1 MMDPNTLLF
10 GLLGV
15 AIGILAV
22 WILTVRYRSNARL
35 EAANIVELARKEAS
49 VDRKQQIAEAALE
62 IKQERQDLAQDIQR
76 LRSELTERER
86 DLAVKE
92 TAANETAHDLEGRLE
107 QLTARDEDLGNREK
121 SIEETSAE
129 YRAKLEEV
137 AQLNPEA
144 IRKRLEEEVHQECE
158 DELRAMRQRLLSK
171 SDQEVKREAQRIILT
186 TMQRIASTPDSSNAA
201 STVVL
206 PNDEMKG
213 RIIGK
218 EGRNIK
224 AFEALTGVTLMID
237 EVPGSVLIS
246 CFDPVRREAAR
257 VALEILVKDGR
268 IHPASI
274 EESIQ
279 NGQKEIDN
287 LVFQY
292 GEQAVQK
299 LNLTGIPNEV
309 LSLLGK
315 LKYRYSFNQNTLDH
329 SIECAY
335 ICSML
340 ASELGLDPRLAKR
353 AGLLHD
359 IGKAVEH
366 EYEGSHAMMA
376 AKILRNYGENEAV
389 ANAVEAHHK
398 EVDPTSL
405 YAPLLMIADTVSAI
419 RPGARVESLDA
430 YAKRLVRLE
439 TIAKDIGGVSEV
451 FAIQAGREIRV
462 MVEPEKVQEKDARV
476 IALKIRN
483 RIEEELQYPSTIKVT
498 VIREQR
504 FIETAT

>member
-1 MMDPNTLLF
+1 MN
-10 GLLGV
+10 
-15 AIGILAV
+15 AAASE
-22 WILTVRYRSNARL
+22 YRQKL
-35 EAANIVELARKEAS
+35 
-49 VDRKQQIAEAALE
+49 
-62 IKQERQDLAQDIQR
+62 
-76 LRSELTERER
+76 
-86 DLAVKE
+86 
-92 TAANETAHDLEGRLE
+92 
-107 QLTARDEDLGNREK
+107 EDLSK
-121 SIEETSAE
+121 LDTAE
-129 YRAKLEEV
+129 LRD
-137 AQLNPEA
+137 Q
-144 IRKRLEEEVHQECE
+144 LEEELRRECE
-158 DELRAMRQRLLSK
+158 LELQDLRKELLSA
-171 SDQEVKREAQRIILT
+171 SEQEVQREAKQIILT
-186 TMQRIASTPDSSNAA
+186 TMQRIASKPDASNSA
-201 STVVL
+201 STVEL

-237 EVPGSVLIS
+237 ELPGSVLIS

-268 IHPASI
+268 IHPTSI

-279 NGQKEIDN
+279 SGQKEIEN
-287 LVFQY
+287 LVYQY
-292 GEQAVQK
+292 GESAVQT
-299 LNLTGIPNEV
+299 LNLTGIPDDI

-315 LKYRYSFNQNTLDH
+315 LKYRYSFNQNTLEH

-340 ASELGLDPRLAKR
+340 ASELGLDPNLAKR

-366 EYEGSHAMMA
+366 EYEGSHATMG
-376 AKILRNYGENEAV
+376 AKMIRDYGENEAV

-405 YAPLLMIADTVSAI
+405 YAPLLMIADSVSAT

-430 YAKRLVRLE
+430 YVKRLERLE
-439 TIAKDIGGVSEV
+439 SIARDIDGVTEV
-451 FAIQAGREIRV
+451 YAIQAGREIRV
-462 MVEPEKVQEKDARV
+462 MVEPDKVEELDAQR
-476 IALKIRN
+476 IARKIRN

-504 FIETAT
+504 FTETAT

>member
-1 MMDPNTLLF
+1 MDPNTLLF
-10 GLLGV
+10 GVLGF
-15 AIGILAV
+15 ALGILAV
-22 WILTVRYRSNARL
+22 WIVTFRYRAKAQV
-35 EAANIVELARKEAS
+35 EASSIVELARKEAS
-49 VDRKQQIAEAALE
+49 VDRKQQLAEADLE
-62 IKQERQDLAQDIQR
+62 IKKRRQELEQDIQT
-76 LRSELTERER
+76 LRSELSHRE
-86 DLAVKE
+86 KE
-92 TAANETAHDLEGRLE
+92 MVE
-107 QLTARDEDLGNREK
+107 REK
-121 SIEETSAE
+121 SATALDQDLQKRHTAISEREYGLEQQASVIASQTST
-129 YRAKLEEV
+129 YRQKLEEL
-137 AQLNPEA
+137 AELSPDLIQS
-144 IRKRLEEEVHQECE
+144 RLEDEVRRECE
-158 DELRAMRQRLLSK
+158 DDLREMRQQLLNK
-171 SDQEVKREAQRIILT
+171 SEQEVQREAKRILLT
-186 TMQRIASTPDSSNAA
+186 TMQRIASTPDASNAA
-201 STVVL
+201 STVTL

-237 EVPGSVLIS
+237 ELPGSVLIS

-257 VALEILVKDGR
+257 VALELLVKDGR

-287 LVFQY
+287 LVFRY
-292 GEQAVQK
+292 GEEAVQR
-299 LNLTGIPNEV
+299 LNLTGLPSEV

-315 LKYRYSFNQNTLDH
+315 LKYRYSFNQNTLEH

-340 ASELGLDPRLAKR
+340 ASELGLDPNLAKR

-376 AKILRNYGENEAV
+376 ARILRGYGENEAV

-398 EVDPTSL
+398 EVEPTSL
-405 YAPLLMIADTVSAI
+405 YAPLLMIADSVSAT

-430 YAKRLVRLE
+430 YVKRLERLE
-439 TIAKDIGGVSEV
+439 SIAKDIDGISEV
-451 FAIQAGREIRV
+451 YAIQAGREIRV
-462 MVEPEKVQEKDARV
+462 LVEPDRVNSQDARK
-476 IALKIRN
+476 IARIIRN

-504 FIETAT
+504 FTETAT

>member
-1 MMDPNTLLF
+1 MDQNTLLF
-10 GLLGV
+10 GVLGV
-15 AIGILAV
+15 ALGFLAL
-22 WILTVRYRSNARL
+22 WISTFRYRAKARS
-35 EAANIVELARKEAS
+35 EASSIVELARKEAS
-49 VDRKQQIAEAALE
+49 VDRKQQLAEADLE
-62 IKQERQDLAQDIQR
+62 IKKLRQELEQEILSLRSDLSQREKEVAEKEQSAAILKENLQQR
-76 LRSELTERER
+76 LNEVSSGEKL
-86 DLAVKE
+86 LAE
-92 TAANETAHDLEGRLE
+92 QNALIATQSSSYRL
-107 QLTARDEDLGNREK
+107 
-121 SIEETSAE
+121 
-129 YRAKLEEV
+129 KLEEL
-137 AQLNPEA
+137 AQLSPEQ
-144 IRKRLEEEVHQECE
+144 IRSRFEDEVRRECE
-158 DELRAMRQRLLSK
+158 DDLRDMRHELLSQ
-171 SDQEVKREAQRIILT
+171 SEQEVQREAKRIILT
-186 TMQRIASTPDSSNAA
+186 TMQRIASTPDASNAA
-201 STVVL
+201 STVAL

-237 EVPGSVLIS
+237 ELPGSVLIS

-257 VALEILVKDGR
+257 VALELLVKDGR

-279 NGQKEIDN
+279 NGQKEIEN

-292 GEQAVQK
+292 GEEAVQK
-299 LNLTGIPNEV
+299 LNLTGIPSEV

-315 LKYRYSFNQNTLDH
+315 LKYRYSFNQNTLEH

-340 ASELGLDPRLAKR
+340 ASELGLDPNLAKR

-366 EYEGSHAMMA
+366 EYEGSHATMA
-376 AKILRNYGENEAV
+376 AKILRGYGENEAV

-398 EVDPTSL
+398 EVEPTSL
-405 YAPLLMIADTVSAI
+405 YAPLLMIADSVSAT

-430 YAKRLVRLE
+430 YVKRLERLE
-439 TIAKDIGGVSEV
+439 SIAKVIPGVSEV
-451 FAIQAGREIRV
+451 YAIQAGREIRV
-462 MVEPEKVQEKDARV
+462 MVEPDRVEEKDARR
-476 IALKIRN
+476 IARTIRN

-504 FIETAT
+504 FTETAT

>member
-1 MMDPNTLLF
+1 MDPNTLLY
-10 GLLGV
+10 GVLG
-15 AIGILAV
+15 AALGILAV
-22 WILTVRYRSNARL
+22 WIVTVRYRAKAL
-35 EAANIVELARKEAS
+35 AEASRIVETARKEAL
-49 VDRKQQIAEAALE
+49 VDRKQQLAEADLE
-62 IKQERQDLAQDIQR
+62 IRKQRQDLEQDIL
-76 LRSELTERER
+76 LRSSALFE
-86 DLAVKE
+86 
-92 TAANETAHDLEGRLE
+92 
-107 QLTARDEDLGNREK
+107 REK
-121 SIEETSAE
+121 SIEKLEVSSQTSKLEIESRAVALSKLE
-129 YRAKLEEV
+129 LELKVQEEKIQASAAGYRNKLEELSRLDPRELEK
-137 AQLNPEA
+137 Q
-144 IRKRLEEEVHQECE
+144 LEEEVRLECKE
-158 DELRAMRQRLLSK
+158 DLRELRKELLSA
-171 SDQEVKREAQRIILT
+171 SDQEVQREAKRILLT
-186 TMQRIASTPDSSNAA
+186 TMQRIASKPDSSNAA
-201 STVVL
+201 STVAL

-237 EVPGSVLIS
+237 ELPGTVLIS
-246 CFDPVRREAAR
+246 CFDPVRREAAK

-279 NGQKEIDN
+279 SGQKEIDN

-299 LNLTGIPNEV
+299 LNLTGIPDEV

-315 LKYRYSFNQNTLDH
+315 LKYRYSFNQNTLEH
-329 SIECAY
+329 SIETAY

-340 ASELGLDPRLAKR
+340 ASELGLDPNLAKR

-359 IGKAVEH
+359 LGKAVEH
-366 EYEGSHAMMA
+366 EYEGSHATMA

-398 EVDPTSL
+398 EVEPASL
-405 YAPLLMIADTVSAI
+405 YAPLLMIADSVSAT

-430 YAKRLVRLE
+430 YVKRLERLE
-439 TIAKDIGGVSEV
+439 AIARDIDGVAEV

-462 MVEPEKVQEKDARV
+462 MVEPDKVEEQDARR
-476 IALKIRN
+476 IARKIRT

-504 FIETAT
+504 FTETAT

>member
-1 MMDPNTLLF
+1 M
-10 GLLGV
+10 
-15 AIGILAV
+15 
-22 WILTVRYRSNARL
+22 
-35 EAANIVELARKEAS
+35 
-49 VDRKQQIAEAALE
+49 
-62 IKQERQDLAQDIQR
+62 
-76 LRSELTERER
+76 
-86 DLAVKE
+86 
-92 TAANETAHDLEGRLE
+92 
-107 QLTARDEDLGNREK
+107 
-121 SIEETSAE
+121 
-129 YRAKLEEV
+129 
-137 AQLNPEA
+137 
-144 IRKRLEEEVHQECE
+144 
-158 DELRAMRQRLLSK
+158 
-171 SDQEVKREAQRIILT
+171 
-186 TMQRIASTPDSSNAA
+186 MQRIASTPDASNAA
-201 STVVL
+201 STVAL

-237 EVPGSVLIS
+237 ELPGSVLIS

-257 VALEILVKDGR
+257 VALELLVKDGR

-279 NGQKEIDN
+279 NGQKEIEN

-292 GEQAVQK
+292 GEEAVQK
-299 LNLTGIPNEV
+299 LNLTGIPSEV

-315 LKYRYSFNQNTLDH
+315 LKYRYSFNQNTLEH

-340 ASELGLDPRLAKR
+340 ASELGLDPNLAKR

-366 EYEGSHAMMA
+366 EYEGSHATMA
-376 AKILRNYGENEAV
+376 AKILRGYGENEAV

-398 EVDPTSL
+398 EVEPTSL
-405 YAPLLMIADTVSAI
+405 YAPLLMIADSVSAT

-430 YAKRLVRLE
+430 YVKRLERLE
-439 TIAKDIGGVSEV
+439 SIAKVIPGVSEV
-451 FAIQAGREIRV
+451 YAIQAGREIRV
-462 MVEPEKVQEKDARV
+462 MVEPDRVEEKDARR
-476 IALKIRN
+476 IARTIRN

-504 FIETAT
+504 FTETAT

>member
-1 MMDPNTLLF
+1 MDPNTLIF
-10 GLLGV
+10 GVLGV
-15 AIGILAV
+15 ALGILAT
-22 WILTVRYRSNARL
+22 WIITIRYRAKARA
-35 EAANIVELARKEAS
+35 EASRIIEIAHKEAS
-49 VDRKQQIAEAALE
+49 VDRKQQLAEADLE
-62 IKQERQDLAQDIQR
+62 IRKQRQDLEQDMERLKTDLEERDRRLKSEETDSLEKQKQLKARLDSLNQR
-76 LRSELTERER
+76 ESELDLGAEKIRESATEYRQK
-86 DLAVKE
+86 L
-92 TAANETAHDLEGRLE
+92 
-107 QLTARDEDLGNREK
+107 EDLGK
-121 SIEETSAE
+121 LDTEE
-129 YRAKLEEV
+129 L
-137 AQLNPEA
+137 
-144 IRKRLEEEVHQECE
+144 RKQLEEEVRRECE
-158 DELRAMRQRLLSK
+158 LELQDLRKELLST
-171 SDQEVKREAQRIILT
+171 SEQEVEREAKRIILT
-186 TMQRIASTPDSSNAA
+186 TMQRIASKPDASNAA
-201 STVVL
+201 STVAL

-237 EVPGSVLIS
+237 ELPGSVLIS

-279 NGQKEIDN
+279 TGQKEIDN
-287 LVFQY
+287 LVYQY

-299 LNLTGIPNEV
+299 LNLTGIPHDI

-315 LKYRYSFNQNTLDH
+315 LKYRYSFNQNTLEH

-340 ASELGLDPRLAKR
+340 ASELGLDPDLAKR

-366 EYEGSHAMMA
+366 EYEGSHAIMG
-376 AKILRNYGENEAV
+376 AKLLRDYGENESV

-398 EVDPTSL
+398 EVDPSSL
-405 YAPLLMIADTVSAI
+405 YAPLLMIADSVSAT

-430 YAKRLVRLE
+430 YVKRLERLE
-439 TIAKDIGGVSEV
+439 SIARDIEGVTEV

-462 MVEPEKVQEKDARV
+462 MVEPDKVEETDARRV
-476 IALKIRN
+476 ARKIRN

-504 FIETAT
+504 FTETAT

>member
-1 MMDPNTLLF
+1 MDPNTLII
-10 GLLGV
+10 GVLGV
-15 AIGILAV
+15 ALGILAT
-22 WILTVRYRSNARL
+22 WIFTIRYRAKVRA
-35 EAANIVELARKEAS
+35 EASRIIEIAHKEAS
-49 VDRKQQIAEAALE
+49 VDRKQQLAEADLE
-62 IKQERQDLAQDIQR
+62 IRKQRQDLEQDIERQKSG
-76 LRSELTERER
+76 LAEREKA
-86 DLAVKE
+86 LEVQEATAQKE
-92 TAANETAHDLEGRLE
+92 SEQFEMKLQSLRQRESDVEVEAEQIRKVALEYREKLEGLSHLE
-107 QLTARDEDLGNREK
+107 AADLRKQLEVEVRRECDSDLQD
-121 SIEETSAE
+121 
-129 YRAKLEEV
+129 L
-137 AQLNPEA
+137 
-144 IRKRLEEEVHQECE
+144 RKE
-158 DELRAMRQRLLSK
+158 LLST
-171 SDQEVKREAQRIILT
+171 SEQEVQREAKRIILT
-186 TMQRIASTPDSSNAA
+186 TMQRIASKPDASNAA
-201 STVVL
+201 STVAL

-237 EVPGSVLIS
+237 ELPGSVLIS

-279 NGQKEIDN
+279 TGQKEIEN
-287 LVFQY
+287 LVYQY

-315 LKYRYSFNQNTLDH
+315 LKYRYSFNQNTLEH

-335 ICSML
+335 ISSML
-340 ASELGLDPRLAKR
+340 ASELGLDPDLAKR

-359 IGKAVEH
+359 IGKAIEH
-366 EYEGSHAMMA
+366 EYEGSHATMG
-376 AKILRNYGENEAV
+376 AKILRDYGENEAV

-398 EVDPTSL
+398 EVEPTSL
-405 YAPLLMIADTVSAI
+405 YGPLLMIADSVSAT

-430 YAKRLVRLE
+430 YVKRLERLE
-439 TIAKDIGGVSEV
+439 NIARDIDGVTEV

-462 MVEPEKVQEKDARV
+462 MVEPDKVEEPDARR
-476 IALKIRN
+476 IARKIRN

-504 FIETAT
+504 FTETAM

>member
-1 MMDPNTLLF
+1 MDPNTLLF
-10 GLLGV
+10 GVLGV

-22 WILTVRYRSNARL
+22 WLLTIRFRSNARV
-35 EAANIVELARKEAS
+35 EAANIAELARKEAS
-49 VDRKQQIAEAALE
+49 VDRKQLIAEASLE
-62 IKQERQDLAQDIQR
+62 IKQERQNLAQDIQR
-76 LRSELTERER
+76 LRAELSERER
-86 DLAVKE
+86 DLAAKE
-92 TAANETAHDLEGRLE
+92 ANANEGALDLERRLE
-107 QLTARDEDLGNREK
+107 ELRIRDADINNREK
-121 SIEETSAE
+121 SISETSAG
-129 YRAKLEEV
+129 YRTKLEEV
-137 AQLNPEA
+137 TQLNPED
-144 IRKRLEEEVHQECE
+144 IRLRLEEEVRQECE
-158 DELRAMRQRLLSK
+158 DELRDLRHRLLAK

-257 VALEILVKDGR
+257 VALELLVKDGR

-315 LKYRYSFNQNTLDH
+315 LKYRYSFNQNTLEH

-335 ICSML
+335 VCSML
-340 ASELGLDPRLAKR
+340 ASELGLDPDLAKR

-359 IGKAVEH
+359 IGKAVDH

-389 ANAVEAHHK
+389 ANAVAAHHK
-398 EVDPTSL
+398 EVEATSL
-405 YAPLLMIADTVSAI
+405 YAPLLMIADSVSAT
-419 RPGARVESLDA
+419 RPGARVEALDA

-439 TIAKDIGGVSEV
+439 TIAKDIEGVSEV

-462 MVEPEKVQEKDARV
+462 MVEPEKIQDNDARM

-504 FIETAT
+504 FTETAT

>member
-1 MMDPNTLLF
+1 ME
-10 GLLGV
+10 GL
-15 AIGILAV
+15 
-22 WILTVRYRSNARL
+22 S
-35 EAANIVELARKEAS
+35 ELDVSEL
-49 VDRKQQIAEAALE
+49 RKQ
-62 IKQERQDLAQDIQR
+62 
-76 LRSELTERER
+76 
-86 DLAVKE
+86 
-92 TAANETAHDLEGRLE
+92 
-107 QLTARDEDLGNREK
+107 
-121 SIEETSAE
+121 
-129 YRAKLEEV
+129 
-137 AQLNPEA
+137 
-144 IRKRLEEEVHQECE
+144 LEEEVRRESEQ
-158 DELRAMRQRLLSK
+158 DLRDLRKELLSA
-171 SDQEVKREAQRIILT
+171 SEQEVQREAKRIILT
-186 TMQRIASTPDSSNAA
+186 TMQRIASSPDASNAS

-237 EVPGSVLIS
+237 ELPGSVLIS

-268 IHPASI
+268 IHPTSI
-274 EESIQ
+274 EEAIQ
-279 NGQKEIDN
+279 TGQTEIEN

-299 LNLTGIPNEV
+299 LNLTGIPAEV
-309 LSLLGK
+309 LSLLGQ

-329 SIECAY
+329 SVECAY

-340 ASELGLDPRLAKR
+340 ASELGLDPNLAKR

-366 EYEGSHAMMA
+366 EYEGSHATMG
-376 AKILRNYGENEAV
+376 AKILRDYGENEAV

-398 EVDPTSL
+398 EVEPTSL
-405 YAPLLMIADTVSAI
+405 YAPLLMIADSVSAT
-419 RPGARVESLDA
+419 RPGARVESLDS
-430 YAKRLVRLE
+430 YVKRLERLE
-439 TIAKDIGGVSEV
+439 NIARDIDGVTEV

-462 MVEPEKVQEKDARV
+462 MVEPEKVEEPDARR
-476 IALKIRN
+476 IARRIRT

-504 FIETAT
+504 FTETAT

>member
-1 MMDPNTLLF
+1 MDPNTLFL
-10 GLLGV
+10 GVIGV
-15 AIGILAV
+15 AIGILAG
-22 WILTVRYRSNARL
+22 WILTVRYRSNARV

-49 VDRKQQIAEAALE
+49 VDCKQLIAEASLQ
-62 IKQERQDLAQDIQR
+62 IKQERQDLTQDIQR
-76 LRSELTERER
+76 LQAELSERER
-86 DLAVKE
+86 ILAAKE
-92 TAANETAHDLEGRLE
+92 ANANDIALDLESRLE
-107 QLTARDEDLGNREK
+107 EFSVRDADLNNRGK
-121 SIEETSAE
+121 TILETSAA
-129 YRAKLEEV
+129 YRTKLEEV
-137 AQLNPEA
+137 AQLNPED
-144 IRKRLEEEVHQECE
+144 IRRRLEDEVRKECE
-158 DELRAMRQRLLSK
+158 DELRDMRQRLLAK
-171 SDQEVKREAQRIILT
+171 SDLEVQREAQRIILT

-257 VALEILVKDGR
+257 VALELLVKDGR

-279 NGQKEIDN
+279 KGQDEIDN

-340 ASELGLDPRLAKR
+340 ASELGLDPNLAKR

-376 AKILRNYGENEAV
+376 AKILRNYGENESV
-389 ANAVEAHHK
+389 ANAVAAHHK
-398 EVDPTSL
+398 EVEPTSL
-405 YAPLLMIADTVSAI
+405 YAPLLMIADSVSAT

-439 TIAKDIGGVSEV
+439 AIAKDIEGVSEV

-462 MVEPEKVQEKDARV
+462 MVAPEKVQEKDARM

-504 FIETAT
+504 FTETAT

>member
-1 MMDPNTLLF
+1 MDPNTLII
-10 GLLGV
+10 GVLGV
-15 AIGILAV
+15 ALGILAT
-22 WILTVRYRSNARL
+22 WIFTIRYRAKVRA
-35 EAANIVELARKEAS
+35 EASRIIEIAHKEAS
-49 VDRKQQIAEAALE
+49 VDRKQQLAEADLE
-62 IKQERQDLAQDIQR
+62 IRKQRQDLEQDIERQKSG
-76 LRSELTERER
+76 LAEREKA
-86 DLAVKE
+86 LEAQEATAQKE
-92 TAANETAHDLEGRLE
+92 REQLEMKLQSLRQRESDVEVEAEQIRKVALEYREKLEGLSHLE
-107 QLTARDEDLGNREK
+107 A
-121 SIEETSAE
+121 A
-129 YRAKLEEV
+129 
-137 AQLNPEA
+137 
-144 IRKRLEEEVHQECE
+144 
-158 DELRAMRQRLLSK
+158 ELRKQLEVEVRRECDSDLQDLRKELLST
-171 SDQEVKREAQRIILT
+171 SEQEVQREAKRIILT
-186 TMQRIASTPDSSNAA
+186 TMQRIASKPDASNAA
-201 STVVL
+201 STVAL

-237 EVPGSVLIS
+237 ELPGSVLIS

-279 NGQKEIDN
+279 TGQKEIEN
-287 LVFQY
+287 LVYQY

-315 LKYRYSFNQNTLDH
+315 LKYRYSFNQNTLEH

-335 ICSML
+335 ISSML
-340 ASELGLDPRLAKR
+340 ASELGLDPDLAKR

-359 IGKAVEH
+359 IGKAIEH
-366 EYEGSHAMMA
+366 EYEGSHATMG
-376 AKILRNYGENEAV
+376 AKILRDYGENEAV

-398 EVDPTSL
+398 EVEPTSL
-405 YAPLLMIADTVSAI
+405 YGPLLMIADSVSAT

-430 YAKRLVRLE
+430 YVKRLERLE
-439 TIAKDIGGVSEV
+439 SIARDIDGVTEV

-462 MVEPEKVQEKDARV
+462 MVEPDKVEEPDARR
-476 IALKIRN
+476 IARKIRN

-504 FIETAT
+504 FTETAM

>member
-1 MMDPNTLLF
+1 
-10 GLLGV
+10 
-15 AIGILAV
+15 
-22 WILTVRYRSNARL
+22 
-35 EAANIVELARKEAS
+35 
-49 VDRKQQIAEAALE
+49 
-62 IKQERQDLAQDIQR
+62 
-76 LRSELTERER
+76 
-86 DLAVKE
+86 
-92 TAANETAHDLEGRLE
+92 
-107 QLTARDEDLGNREK
+107 
-121 SIEETSAE
+121 
-129 YRAKLEEV
+129 
-137 AQLNPEA
+137 
-144 IRKRLEEEVHQECE
+144 
-158 DELRAMRQRLLSK
+158 
-171 SDQEVKREAQRIILT
+171 
-186 TMQRIASTPDSSNAA
+186 MQRIASTPDSSNAA

-237 EVPGSVLIS
+237 EVPDSVLIS

-315 LKYRYSFNQNTLDH
+315 LKYRYSFNQNTFDH

-340 ASELGLDPRLAKR
+340 ASELGLDPSLAKR

-389 ANAVEAHHK
+389 ANAVEAI
-398 EVDPTSL
+398 TRRWS
-405 YAPLLMIADTVSAI
+405 
-419 RPGARVESLDA
+419 RPAFMLHF
-430 YAKRLVRLE
+430 L
-439 TIAKDIGGVSEV
+439 
-451 FAIQAGREIRV
+451 
-462 MVEPEKVQEKDARV
+462 
-476 IALKIRN
+476 
-483 RIEEELQYPSTIKVT
+483 
-498 VIREQR
+498 
-504 FIETAT
+504 

>member
-1 MMDPNTLLF
+1 MDPNTLIF
-10 GLLGV
+10 GVLGV
-15 AIGILAV
+15 ALGILAS
-22 WILTVRYRSNARL
+22 WIFTVRYRAKVRA
-35 EAANIVELARKEAS
+35 EASRIIEIAHKEAS
-49 VDRKQQIAEAALE
+49 VDRKQQLAEADLE
-62 IKQERQDLAQDIQR
+62 IRKQRQDLEQDIER
-76 LRSELTERER
+76 LKSGLGEREHALKAQEATLERASAELESLKDSLSERESTFETEAKKVKAAASEYRQKLEALSKLDTSEL
-86 DLAVKE
+86 
-92 TAANETAHDLEGRLE
+92 
-107 QLTARDEDLGNREK
+107 
-121 SIEETSAE
+121 
-129 YRAKLEEV
+129 
-137 AQLNPEA
+137 
-144 IRKRLEEEVHQECE
+144 RKQLEEEIRRES
-158 DELRAMRQRLLSK
+158 ELELQDLRKELLSA
-171 SDQEVKREAQRIILT
+171 SEQEVQREAKQIILT
-186 TMQRIASTPDSSNAA
+186 TMQRIASKPDASNSA
-201 STVVL
+201 STVEL
-206 PNDEMKG
+206 PNDAMKG

-237 EVPGSVLIS
+237 ELPGSVLIS

-274 EESIQ
+274 EESIKS
-279 NGQKEIDN
+279 GQKEIEN
-287 LVFQY
+287 LVYQY
-292 GEQAVQK
+292 GESAVQT
-299 LNLTGIPNEV
+299 LNLTGIPDNI

-315 LKYRYSFNQNTLDH
+315 LKYRYSFNQNTLEH

-340 ASELGLDPRLAKR
+340 ASELGLDPNLAKR

-366 EYEGSHAMMA
+366 EYEGSHATMG
-376 AKILRNYGENEAV
+376 AKLLRDYGENEAV

-405 YAPLLMIADTVSAI
+405 YAPLLMIADSVSAT

-430 YAKRLVRLE
+430 YVKRLERLE
-439 TIAKDIGGVSEV
+439 SIARDIPGVTEV

-462 MVEPEKVQEKDARV
+462 MVEPDKVEELDAQR
-476 IALKIRN
+476 IARKIRN

-504 FIETAT
+504 FTETAT

>member
-1 MMDPNTLLF
+1 M
-10 GLLGV
+10 
-15 AIGILAV
+15 
-22 WILTVRYRSNARL
+22 
-35 EAANIVELARKEAS
+35 
-49 VDRKQQIAEAALE
+49 
-62 IKQERQDLAQDIQR
+62 
-76 LRSELTERER
+76 
-86 DLAVKE
+86 
-92 TAANETAHDLEGRLE
+92 
-107 QLTARDEDLGNREK
+107 
-121 SIEETSAE
+121 
-129 YRAKLEEV
+129 
-137 AQLNPEA
+137 
-144 IRKRLEEEVHQECE
+144 
-158 DELRAMRQRLLSK
+158 
-171 SDQEVKREAQRIILT
+171 
-186 TMQRIASTPDSSNAA
+186 
-201 STVVL
+201 
-206 PNDEMKG
+206 
-213 RIIGK
+213 
-218 EGRNIK
+218 
-224 AFEALTGVTLMID
+224 
-237 EVPGSVLIS
+237 
-246 CFDPVRREAAR
+246 
-257 VALEILVKDGR
+257 
-268 IHPASI
+268 
-274 EESIQ
+274 
-279 NGQKEIDN
+279 
-287 LVFQY
+287 VFQY

-315 LKYRYSFNQNTLDH
+315 LKYHYSFNQNTLDH

-340 ASELGLDPRLAKR
+340 ASELGLDPSLAKR

-398 EVDPTSL
+398 EVEPTSL
-405 YAPLLMIADTVSAI
+405 YAPLLMIADTVSAT

-439 TIAKDIGGVSEV
+439 TIAKDIEGVSEV

-462 MVEPEKVQEKDARV
+462 MVEPEKVQEKDAGV

-504 FIETAT
+504 FTETAT

>member
-1 MMDPNTLLF
+1 MDPNTLIF
-10 GLLGV
+10 GVLGV
-15 AIGILAV
+15 ALGSLLA
-22 WILTVRYRSNARL
+22 WILTTRFRAKAKI
-35 EAANIVELARKEAS
+35 EAAGIIELARKEAS
-49 VDRKQQIAEAALE
+49 LECKQQLAEANLE
-62 IKQERQDLAQDIQR
+62 IIKQRQELEEEMQSLRSDLSDREQALGRAEEANRLLGQDLRAR
-76 LRSELTERER
+76 LT
-86 DLAVKE
+86 K
-92 TAANETAHDLEGRLE
+92 
-107 QLTARDEDLGNREK
+107 
-121 SIEETSAE
+121 IEETESRLNEWEKATQSSAME
-129 YRAKLEEV
+129 YREKLEDLTR
-137 AQLNPEA
+137 LNPEELKKQFA
-144 IRKRLEEEVHQECE
+144 AEIEKECE
-158 DELRAMRQRLLSK
+158 EDMRDMRKQLLSK
-171 SDQEVKREAQRIILT
+171 SDQEVHREAKRIILT
-186 TMQRIASTPDSSNAA
+186 TMQRIVSTPDASNAA
-201 STVVL
+201 STVAL

-224 AFEALTGVTLMID
+224 AFEAITGVTLMID
-237 EVPGSVLIS
+237 ELPGSVLIS

-274 EESIQ
+274 DESIQ
-279 NGQKEIDN
+279 KGQNEIEN

-299 LNLTGIPNEV
+299 LNITGIPSEV

-315 LKYRYSFNQNTLDH
+315 LHYRYSFNQNTLEH

-340 ASELGLDPRLAKR
+340 ASELGLDPNLAKR

-366 EYEGSHAMMA
+366 EYEGSHARMA
-376 AKILRNYGENEAV
+376 AKILRDYGENDEV

-398 EVDPTSL
+398 EVEPTSL
-405 YAPLLMIADTVSAI
+405 YGPLLMIADSISAT

-430 YAKRLVRLE
+430 YVKRLERLE
-439 TIAKDIGGVSEV
+439 SIARDIEGVSEV
-451 FAIQAGREIRV
+451 YAIQAGREIRV
-462 MVEPEKVQEKDARV
+462 MVEPDKIKEQDARR
-476 IALKIRN
+476 IARNIRN

-504 FIETAT
+504 FSETAT

>member
-1 MMDPNTLLF
+1 MNPNTFLYAV
-10 GLLGV
+10 LGV

-22 WILTVRYRSNARL
+22 WILSSRYRSNARV
-35 EAANIVELARKEAS
+35 ESSNIVELARKEAS
-49 VDRKQQIAEAALE
+49 IDRRHQIAEASLE
-62 IKQERQDLAQDIQR
+62 IKQERQELAQDIKR
-76 LRSELTERER
+76 LRAELSERER
-86 DLAVKE
+86 DLSAKE
-92 TAANETAHDLEGRLE
+92 LTANAMACDLENRLLKLSLQE
-107 QLTARDEDLGNREK
+107 EELSNREK
-121 SIEETSAE
+121 LVLDTSSG
-129 YRAKLEEV
+129 YRTKLEEI
-137 AQLNPEA
+137 AQLNPED
-144 IRKRLEEEVHQECE
+144 IRNRLEDEVRQECE
-158 DELRAMRQRLLSK
+158 DDLRDMRQRLFSQ
-171 SDQEVKREAQRIILT
+171 SDLEIQREAQRIILT
-186 TMQRIASTPDSSNAA
+186 AMQRIACTPDSSNAA

-257 VALEILVKDGR
+257 VALQLLVEDGR

-279 NGQKEIDN
+279 RGQKEIDN

-299 LNLTGIPNEV
+299 LSLTGIPNEV

-315 LKYRYSFNQNTLDH
+315 LKFRYSFNQNTLDH

-335 ICSML
+335 ISSML
-340 ASELGLDPRLAKR
+340 ASELGLDPTLAKR

-366 EYEGSHAMMA
+366 QYEGSHAMMA

-389 ANAVEAHHK
+389 VNAVEAHHK
-398 EVDPTSL
+398 EVEPSSL
-405 YAPLLMIADTVSAI
+405 YAPLLMIADSVSAT

-439 TIAKDIGGVSEV
+439 AIAKDIEGVSEV

-462 MVEPEKVQEKDARV
+462 MVEPEKVQEKDARL